1 MSKFE
6 RVENDMAEKLLENM
20 ITKINQI
27 TTSLDGTIA
36 QITQMSTAIQNMSQR
51 FSEETISVNENVRL
65 IVEVLKQFRMKSS
78 ENLQEISDD
87 FNAKLKELYDKKSI
101 ELITEEEKKAIEMI
115 KQASKAVSNN
125 LYYAQ
130 LLNVIQS
137 IREETNRI
145 ISSKDQ

>member
-1 MSKFE
+1 
-6 RVENDMAEKLLENM
+6 MAEKLLDNM

-36 QITQMSTAIQNMSQR
+36 QITQMSTAIQNMSQK
-51 FSEETISVNENVRL
+51 FSEETISVNENIRL

-78 ENLQEISDD
+78 ENMQEISDD
-87 FNAKLKELYDKKSI
+87 FNARIKELYEKKSI
-101 ELITEEEKKAIEMI
+101 ESITEEEKKAIEI
-115 KQASKAVSNN
+115 IRQAAKAVSNN

-145 ISSKDQ
+145 ISFKEP

>member
-1 MSKFE
+1 
-6 RVENDMAEKLLENM
+6 MAEKLLENM

-51 FSEETISVNENVRL
+51 FSEETISVNENIRL
-65 IVEVLKQFRMKSS
+65 IVEVLKQFRMKSN
-78 ENLQEISDD
+78 ENIQEISDD
-87 FNAKLKELYDKKSI
+87 FNAKIKELYDKKSI
-101 ELITEEEKKAIEMI
+101 ELITEDEKKAIEMI

>member
-1 MSKFE
+1 
-6 RVENDMAEKLLENM
+6 MAEKLLDNM

-51 FSEETISVNENVRL
+51 FSEETISVNENIRL
-65 IVEVLKQFRMKSS
+65 IVEVLKQFRMKST

-87 FNAKLKELYDKKSI
+87 FNAKIKELYEKKSI
-101 ELITEEEKKAIEMI
+101 ELITEEEKKAIDII

-130 LLNVIQS
+130 LLNIIQS

-145 ISSKDQ
+145 ISSRDQ

>member
-1 MSKFE
+1 
-6 RVENDMAEKLLENM
+6 MAEKLLDNM
-20 ITKINQI
+20 IIKINQI

-36 QITQMSTAIQNMSQR
+36 QITQMSTAIQNMSQK
-51 FSEETISVNENVRL
+51 FSEETISINENIRL

-78 ENLQEISDD
+78 ENMQEISDD
-87 FNAKLKELYDKKSI
+87 FNAKIKELYEKKSI
-101 ELITEEEKKAIEMI
+101 ESITEEEKKAIEI
-115 KQASKAVSNN
+115 IRQAAKAVSNN

-145 ISSKDQ
+145 ISCKEP

>member
-1 MSKFE
+1 
-6 RVENDMAEKLLENM
+6 MAEKLLENM

-51 FSEETISVNENVRL
+51 FSEETISVNENIRL

-78 ENLQEISDD
+78 ENIQEISDD
-87 FNAKLKELYDKKSI
+87 FNAKIKELYDKKSI

-130 LLNVIQS
+130 LLNIIQS

>member
-1 MSKFE
+1 
-6 RVENDMAEKLLENM
+6 MAENLLNSM
-20 ITKINQI
+20 IDKINQI
-27 TTSLDGTIA
+27 TSSLDGTVA
-36 QITQMSTAIQNMSQR
+36 QITQMNTSIQNMSQR
-51 FSEETISVNENVRL
+51 FSEETISVNENIRL

-87 FNAKLKELYDKKSI
+87 FNANLKEMYEKKVI

-130 LLNVIQS
+130 LLNIIQS

-145 ISSKDQ
+145 ISRKVQ

>member
-1 MSKFE
+1 
-6 RVENDMAEKLLENM
+6 MAEKLLEEM

-27 TTSLDGTIA
+27 TASLDGTIA
-36 QITQMSTAIQNMSQR
+36 QINQMSTSIQAISQK
-51 FSEETISVNENVRL
+51 FSEETISINENVRL

-78 ENLQEISDD
+78 ESMQEIADD
-87 FNAKLKELYDKKSI
+87 FNSKIAELYEKKSI
-101 ELITEEEKKAIEMI
+101 EEITEEEKKAIDI
-115 KQASKAVSNN
+115 IRQAAKAVSNN

-145 ISSKDQ
+145 ISKKE

>member
-1 MSKFE
+1 
-6 RVENDMAEKLLENM
+6 MAENLLNSM
-20 ITKINQI
+20 INKINQI

-51 FSEETISVNENVRL
+51 FSEETISVNENIRL
-65 IVEVLKQFRMKSS
+65 IVEVLKQFRMKST

-87 FNAKLKELYDKKSI
+87 FNAKIKELYEKKSI
-101 ELITEEEKKAIEMI
+101 ELITEEEKKAIEVI
-115 KQASKAVSNN
+115 KQASKTVSNN

-130 LLNVIQS
+130 LLNIIQS